1 MNVLIISPGALG
13 DTLML
18 LPALIDLSD
27 RVTITFVGRQPGLDF
42 IRPWVHCAMDMERAG
57 WHRLFTNGQ
66 DGEGLPVSKAE
77 IAAAF
82 FTDQDGVIRRNLRSL
97 LPDAIVHLFRSLPP
111 EGESIHA
118 AKYLAQCLKS
128 VGLPV
133 DPVRSIEAVQ
143 SGILSKKYGLSGRR
157 NKIVFHPGS
166 GSLEKNHPPEF
177 WANLLKRLCSETDL
191 GRFQPVFLLG
201 PAEESLQFY
210 FKDIL
215 QPYDIQIILCPD
227 KERLIKTLNEAAIY
241 FGHDSGITHLSAMF
255 GAPTVALFKK
265 NNAVQWGPLGPNV
278 SVIQAEEPG
287 QELIE
292 SILKA
297 SKDFLGMLAS
307 TKKATLNPAFN
318 GKP

>member
-1 MNVLIISPGALG
+1 MNVLIIRPGALG

-27 RVTITFVGRQPGLDF
+27 RVPITFVGREPGLDF
-42 IRPWVHCAMDMERAG
+42 IRPWVHCAMDMETSG

-82 FTDQDGVIRRNLRSL
+82 FSDQDGVIRSNLRSF
-97 LPDAIVHLFRSLPP
+97 LPDATVYLFRSLPP
-111 EGESIHA
+111 EGENVHVA
-118 AKYLAQCLKS
+118 EYLAQCLKS
-128 VGLPV
+128 AGLPV
-133 DPVRSIEAVQ
+133 DPVRSIEAIQ
-143 SGILSKKYGLSGRR
+143 SGILCKKYGLSGRR
-157 NKIVFHPGS
+157 NRIVLHPGS

-177 WANLLKRLCSETDL
+177 WSNLIKRLCSETDL
-191 GRFQPVFLLG
+191 GCLKPVFLLG
-201 PAEESLQFY
+201 PAEESVQSY
-210 FKDIL
+210 FKDSL
-215 QPYDIQIILCPD
+215 QPEDVTIIFCPG
-227 KERLIKTLNEAAIY
+227 KERLIKTLNEAAICL
-241 FGHDSGITHLSAMF
+241 GHDSGITHLSAML

-278 SVIQAEEPG
+278 TVIQGKEPG

-297 SKDFLGMLAS
+297 SRDFII
-307 TKKATLNPAFN
+307 
-318 GKP
+318 